1 MLFLR
6 TFGQLFLDPL
16 MHPTPEIPAGSIV
29 VISQILGLAREQHH
43 GGAVMRFIVCMYMQ
57 WDIREYVKR
66 EKNSE
71 NALKT
76 IIGEC

>member
-1 MLFLR
+1 
-6 TFGQLFLDPL
+6 

-29 VISQILGLAREQHH
+29 VISQILGAVGEQHH
-43 GGAVMRFIVCMYMQ
+43 GGAIMRFIVCMYMQ

-66 EKNSE
+66 EENSE
-71 NALKT
+71 NTLKT